1 MASKHIMNFGV
12 HAQPSGS
19 AAGHSEWA
27 GSRLVALPDSPIPD
41 CSKGRAG
48 VGRFYSWSFLAE
60 VFITE
65 LPKVIPAWENLKQC
79 SFVINEI
86 SHSFCSR

>member
-1 MASKHIMNFGV
+1 MAAKHIMNFGV

-27 GSRLVALPDSPIPD
+27 DSPIPD

-65 LPKVIPAWENLKQC
+65 LPKVIPAWENLKRC